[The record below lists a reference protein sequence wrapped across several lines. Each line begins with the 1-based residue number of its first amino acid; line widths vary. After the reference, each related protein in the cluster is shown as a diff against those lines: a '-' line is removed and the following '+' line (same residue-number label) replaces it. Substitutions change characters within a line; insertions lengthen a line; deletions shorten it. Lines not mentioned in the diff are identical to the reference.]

1 MFQLNKTYRLS
12 TSAYVV
18 ANDDYMMACQSAAL
32 AHGFNSEQAVID
44 GIPEPQFI
52 VPASNMP
59 YCLAF
64 SVNPANPAV
73 DTSEPCTPEIMKAAV
88 FTITGFD
95 EDGDPTVTCKDP
107 ETGEIEQ
114 VYLIQKDHIINFVEV
129 TLQ

>member
-12 TSAYVV
+12 SSAFVV
-18 ANDDYMMACQSAAL
+18 ANDDYMNACSMAHI
-32 AHGFNSEQAVID
+32 AHGIDTKQAAFD
-44 GIPEPQFI
+44 GIPEPKFI

-73 DTSEPCTPEIMKAAV
+73 DTSEPCTEEIMKAAV

-95 EDGDPTVTCKDP
+95 DDGDPTVTCKDP

-129 TLQ
+129 L

>member
-18 ANDDYMMACQSAAL
+18 SNDNYMTAVHMAQM
-32 AHGFNSEQAVID
+32 AHHIDTEQAIAD

-59 YCLAF
+59 YCSAF

-88 FTITGFD
+88 FTITGLD
-95 EDGDPTVTCKDP
+95 EDGDPMVTCKDP
-107 ETGEIEQ
+107 DTGIIEP

-129 TLQ
+129 L

>member
-12 TSAYVV
+12 NSAYVV
-18 ANDDYMMACQSAAL
+18 SNDDYMTACQMAHM
-32 AHGFNSEQAVID
+32 AHGIDTEQATSD
-44 GIPEPQFI
+44 GIPEPKFI

-64 SVNPANPAV
+64 STNTANPIV
-73 DTSEPCTPEIMKAAV
+73 DTSEPCTPEILKAAV

-95 EDGDPTVTCKDP
+95 EDGDPMVTCKDP
-107 ETGEIEQ
+107 DTGVIEP

-129 TLQ
+129 L